1 MKHIFLTTRKPENIY
16 QYIIGLCLNDVEKSL
31 KKKLKIKKIKV
42 QKSPDLFFLLIC
54 LKYLINGSFF
64 NKNKTATLTYKKIN
78 FGTSLITLI
87 YNNFDTYN
95 SSVKYYYYLIK
106 NLYFISKI
114 FKTAFFYEKNYQFKY
129 AYIDH
134 ITGINSIFY
143 NVFKNKKRIFYT
155 NRHPNN
161 ICKTKSRNYDEIN
174 RVNYKKKNFFR
185 NL

>member
-1 MKHIFLTTRKPENIY
+1 MEHIFLTTRKPENIY
-16 QYIIGLCLNDVEKSL
+16 QYIIGLCLNDIEKSL

-106 NLYFISKI
+106 YVSN
-114 FKTAFFYEKNYQFKY
+114 KY
-129 AYIDH
+129 IQ
-134 ITGINSIFY
+134 
-143 NVFKNKKRIFYT
+143 
-155 NRHPNN
+155 
-161 ICKTKSRNYDEIN
+161 
-174 RVNYKKKNFFR
+174 
-185 NL
+185 